1 MTGKQRGPYMNSQRR
16 RTRIIAAAAKAIGE
30 NGFRHLSM
38 RQLADEIG
46 ISHTTLLRYF
56 GSKDGLLQAVLEQR
70 EEGERDWRSELIEQR
85 GLLAALPEV
94 LAHNMTMPAIIRLD
108 TTLTLEAIDA
118 EHPAHDFV
126 RQREEDFQES
136 LCIELLREQRVGR
149 LSNDVDAEQLAHEI
163 RALVEGLQLLW
174 LNDPSLD
181 IAETIRDF
189 IQHVTAS

>member
-1 MTGKQRGPYMNSQRR
+1 
-16 RTRIIAAAAKAIGE
+16 
-30 NGFRHLSM
+30 
-38 RQLADEIG
+38 
-46 ISHTTLLRYF
+46 
-56 GSKDGLLQAVLEQR
+56 
-70 EEGERDWRSELIEQR
+70 
-85 GLLAALPEV
+85 
-94 LAHNMTMPAIIRLD
+94 MPAIIRLD

-149 LSNDVDAEQLAHEI
+149 LSNDVDVEQLAHEI
-163 RALVEGLQLLW
+163 RALIEGLQLLW

-181 IAETIRDF
+181 IAETMRDF

>member
-1 MTGKQRGPYMNSQRR
+1 MNSQRR
-16 RTRIIAAAAKAIGE
+16 RTRIIAAAVKAIGE

-70 EEGERDWRSELIEQR
+70 EEGERDWRSELIEQL

-149 LSNDVDAEQLAHEI
+149 LSNDVDVEQLAHEI

-174 LNDPSLD
+174 LNYPSLD
-181 IAETIRDF
+181 IAETMRDF
-189 IQHVTAS
+189 IQHVTVS